1 MKYRNQMRTI
11 AARVIN
17 DTTTLII
24 PILKQYESEYVND
37 AYAGILANA
46 FKVLEKRYSDIDRLA
61 QVVATSFVDDVNNS
75 NRQRFY
81 KAMNKVI
88 GVNLNSIVQNEGLG
102 DTLIASTEA
111 NVALIKTIPTEH
123 LKKIQTAVYT
133 GTIQGSTSK
142 SLLQTIAEISKGTMA
157 RPKLIARDQTAKINS
172 AFNQQRQQNF
182 GVTEYTWR
190 TAEDGNVRETHKEN
204 NGKVFRWDKPPKET
218 GHPGND
224 IQCRCIAQAIINI

>member
-1 MKYRNQMRTI
+1 MRAI
-11 AARVIN
+11 ALRVIN
-17 DTTTLII
+17 DTNTLIV
-24 PILKQYESEYVND
+24 PILQQFESEYVND
-37 AYAGILANA
+37 AYAGVLANA
-46 FKVLEKRYSDIDRLA
+46 FKELEKRYSDIDRLA
-61 QVVATSFVDDVNNS
+61 QVVASSFVGDVNNS

-81 KAMNKVI
+81 KAMNSVI
-88 GVNLNSIVQNEGLG
+88 GVDLSAIVQNEGLG
-102 DTLIASTEA
+102 DTLIVSTEA
-111 NVALIKTIPTEH
+111 NVSLIKTIPAEH

-133 GTIQGSTSK
+133 GTTQGSTAK
-142 SLLQTIAEISKGTMA
+142 SLLQTIREVSKGTMA

-190 TAEDGNVRETHKEN
+190 TADDGNVRETHKDN

-224 IQCRCIAQAIINI
+224 IQCRCIAQAIVNI